1 MPQWEVIYINM
12 KHEMSMSGSATIT
25 SIQLFGRRPAAHHRG
40 TRTAGGPG
48 LARGSG
54 VDVRARTA
62 RETAMK
68 FRSVPVAIALLLLA
82 ALCGWDSGP
91 AAAQTAQI
99 LAFGDSLTAGSGL
112 PSDQSFPAQLEQRLH
127 ADRFDAHVVNAGG
140 PGTTTAGGL
149 ALLDWSL
156 ADKPDLVILELGTN
170 DMLGSIDPADR
181 QTSLSLANQGVRFA
195 VRYDRN

>member
-1 MPQWEVIYINM
+1 MLGLDLIHDAVRLQGAPAKPARRHPEWQQATKNLTPEGTDKAAETLNSSYINM

-68 FRSVPVAIALLLLA
+68 FRSVPV
-82 ALCGWDSGP
+82 
-91 AAAQTAQI
+91 
-99 LAFGDSLTAGSGL
+99 
-112 PSDQSFPAQLEQRLH
+112 
-127 ADRFDAHVVNAGG
+127 
-140 PGTTTAGGL
+140 
-149 ALLDWSL
+149 
-156 ADKPDLVILELGTN
+156 
-170 DMLGSIDPADR
+170 
-181 QTSLSLANQGVRFA
+181 
-195 VRYDRN
+195 